1 VVSPWNFPI
10 AIPCGGVAAALAAG
24 NTVILKPASDTVLTA
39 HVLCECFWRAGVSRR
54 TLQLLPC
61 SGATG
66 GQQLV
71 SHPDVDVVIL
81 TGGTDTALRMLQH
94 KPDLNLLAETGG
106 KNATI
111 VTALSDRDLAVK
123 HVLHSAFSHSG
134 QKCSA
139 TSLLILEEEV
149 YMSQPEGFIERGQER
164 LVCRLEKALYG
175 LKQASRAWNQ
185 TLRATLLSFG
195 YTQCVLDPCVFIKR
209 DEKGEVISILAVWVD
224 DCLLIAKD
232 AAEVKKSVAEIASKF
247 TVSEEKEL
255 SYFLGMTVVR
265 DRSNRVLKVTG
276 QRYVDELL
284 EEFRMQGCNEVKTPE
299 EVSKKLTKEMSPTN
313 VADRERMVGVPY
325 RQMVGALL
333 YLSSTIR
340 PDIAHAVSEVAR
352 FSNNPGE
359 QHWIAAK
366 RILRYLKK
374 TAGMGLEFCADRGLQ
389 LKVFSDADF
398 AGDTDNRRSTSGCCV
413 LFGGGVVSWF
423 SKRQSTVALSTME
436 AELMAMTAAI
446 QEALWL
452 KMLLTELSVD
462 VVETTGVTVLQDN
475 QAAIPFSQNPKY
487 FSRAKHLDIRFYFV
501 REKVHAGE
509 ISIEYCPTKEMVADV
524 LTKAIS
530 EKQFVCLREML
541 GVC

>member
-1 VVSPWNFPI
+1 
-10 AIPCGGVAAALAAG
+10 
-24 NTVILKPASDTVLTA
+24 
-39 HVLCECFWRAGVSRR
+39 
-54 TLQLLPC
+54 
-61 SGATG
+61 
-66 GQQLV
+66 
-71 SHPDVDVVIL
+71 
-81 TGGTDTALRMLQH
+81 
-94 KPDLNLLAETGG
+94 
-106 KNATI
+106 
-111 VTALSDRDLAVK
+111 
-123 HVLHSAFSHSG
+123 
-134 QKCSA
+134 
-139 TSLLILEEEV
+139 
-149 YMSQPEGFIERGQER
+149 
-164 LVCRLEKALYG
+164 
-175 LKQASRAWNQ
+175 
-185 TLRATLLSFG
+185 
-195 YTQCVLDPCVFIKR
+195 
-209 DEKGEVISILAVWVD
+209 
-224 DCLLIAKD
+224 
-232 AAEVKKSVAEIASKF
+232 
-247 TVSEEKEL
+247 
-255 SYFLGMTVVR
+255 
-265 DRSNRVLKVTG
+265 
-276 QRYVDELL
+276 
-284 EEFRMQGCNEVKTPE
+284 
-299 EVSKKLTKEMSPTN
+299 
-313 VADRERMVGVPY
+313 
-325 RQMVGALL
+325 MVGALL

-374 TAGMGLEFCADRGLQ
+374 TVGLQ

-475 QAAIPFSQNPKY
+475 QAAIAFSQNPKY

-509 ISIEYCPTKEMVADV
+509 ISIKYCPTKEMVADV